1 MHMNAYLNYII
12 EANIAL
18 ALFLGCY
25 HLILKDETRFRL
37 LRIFLIT
44 GIMSSVLFPLIDVD
58 FDTPTTSL
66 SIGRVIPSYWL
77 PEVLVGN
84 EGVAHTQA
92 ETPGFWQYVTIIY
105 FAGLIVGFVYTLLQL
120 WQLFTIMRETT
131 TYQIHNLRIAES
143 NEDRPIFSF
152 FNFIFIGNAH
162 VLSREEKQQIIAHES
177 VHARQWHS
185 FDILFVNALKIL
197 FWFNP
202 LINQYKKTFVQLHE
216 FEADARAVENSDVNM
231 YCSLLAR
238 VALQS
243 ADYTLAN
250 HFNNSLTIKRIEM
263 MRSIKYNIRRWK
275 LLAISAA
282 LPAAFFFIACQDQ
295 VGDDIAQVARNSS
308 HALIVP
314 EFVKQR
320 LESLKKSDPEKN
332 YVVLEL
338 NETATEKMNNLK
350 STYGLPRSI
359 EIFTAV
365 DGKVIES
372 GIKGEAS
379 EIVIEKSKT
388 SSASSETQT
397 FAIVEFNQEVRSASE
412 GAVQEE
418 IFTVVEEQPEF
429 SGGYDSMMNF
439 LRQNLRYPS
448 DARQAGIE
456 GTVYVSFIVWADGAV
471 SEVKVIRG
479 VHESVDREAKR
490 VVEMFPKWKPGRQSG
505 REVSVRFVIPIKFAL
520 G

>member
-1 MHMNAYLNYII
+1 MNAYLNYII

-18 ALFLGCY
+18 ALFLACY
-25 HLILKDETRFRL
+25 HFILKDETRFRL

-44 GIMSSVLFPLIDVD
+44 GIVASVLFPVIDVD
-58 FDTPTTSL
+58 FDTATTPL
-66 SIGRVIPSYWL
+66 SISRVIPSYWL
-77 PEVLVGN
+77 PEVVVG
-84 EGVAHTQA
+84 EEAIAHTS
-92 ETPGFWQYVTIIY
+92 EKIFSFWRFAAVIY
-105 FAGLIVGFVYTLLQL
+105 FLGLLFAFLSTSLQL
-120 WQLFTIMRETT
+120 AQLFAMIRQSK
-131 TYQIHNLRIAES
+131 TYRLRNLRIAES
-143 NEDRPIFSF
+143 NENKPIFSF

-162 VLSREEKQQIIAHES
+162 LLSPEEKQQIIRHES

-185 FDILFVNALKIL
+185 FDILLTNALKIV

-202 LINQYKKTFVQLHE
+202 LINQYKKTFIQLHE
-216 FEADARAVENSDVNM
+216 FEADARAVENSDVNN

-250 HFNNSLTIKRIEM
+250 HFNNSLTVKRIEM
-263 MRSIKYNIRRWK
+263 MRTIKYNIRRWK
-275 LLAISAA
+275 LLAIATA
-282 LPAAFFFIACQDQ
+282 LPATFFVIACQDQ
-295 VGDDIAQVARNSS
+295 IGDDIAQVARNSS

-314 EFVKQR
+314 EFVEQR
-320 LESLKKSDPEKN
+320 LATLRKDDPEKN

-338 NETATEKMNNLK
+338 NETATEKMNTLK

-365 DGKVIES
+365 DGKVVES

-379 EIVIEKSKT
+379 DITIEKSTT
-388 SSASSETQT
+388 SSKASRETQT

-412 GAVQEE
+412 GAAQEK
-418 IFTVVEEQPEF
+418 IFTVVEQQPEF
-429 SGGYDSMMNF
+429 PGGYDSLLNF
-439 LRQNLRYPS
+439 LRQNLRYPD
-448 DARQAGIE
+448 DARQTGVE
-456 GTVYVSFIVWADGAV
+456 GTVYVSFVVWADGSV
-471 SEVKVIRG
+471 SEANVLRG
-479 VHESVDREAKR
+479 INPSCDQEAKR
-490 VVEMFPKWKPGRQSG
+490 VVEMFPRWKPGKQSG